1 MKRISILL
9 VLLLVALLLFA
20 CGKKESK
27 GNDTKQPANES
38 STSSVLPKPSDTDEI
53 PTTSVPPTE
62 GNCVVLTTASEFTDG
77 ISSVTYTINDVEYFG
92 LINSQGKIIYSTEIA
107 ENEEIYSVAIG
118 DGYAIISRY
127 DCEIDEYVS
136 VYTVNNTGEIV
147 ASFEAGTE
155 VVAYGDGLVLLYQRK
170 ETIAE
175 IEHRYGIIDVTGTW
189 IQPMVN
195 LGLEY
200 DRWYGWK
207 SDGWYSYYAGDGMFA
222 VCARYS
228 WGDYDFVFWNA
239 HDGNQFFVSQLVNK
253 PMFTDGVALVY
264 RTDRWGQI
272 INPFHVSDL
281 YNDESGDY
289 TPEQFLLHKDG
300 TYQTVDL
307 SGKEIKGVSNGYCYY
322 TTWDDTALHIVDIQS
337 LDQDF
342 LVYKDYPADMIQS
355 IKVIG
360 DRILVII
367 QGANS
372 HIYFTLI
379 DKAGKQQ
386 FEPIET
392 QNWDSWSTD
401 HGLDYSDGIVIYK
414 NTDGKYCFA
423 DETGKITVT
432 DYDYLSKFDSGIAYA
447 CMETDEQ
454 DIGIY
459 IDKNNKQV
467 LETVELP

>member
-1 MKRISILL
+1 MKRISFVL
-9 VLLLVALLLFA
+9 VLLLATLLMFA
-20 CGKKESK
+20 CGKKEPTE
-27 GNDTKQPANES
+27 NDTKQPASDS
-38 STSSVLPKPSDTDEI
+38 STPSVLPKPSDTDEI

-62 GNCVVLTTASEFTDG
+62 ENRVILTAASEFTDG
-77 ISSVTYTINDVEYFG
+77 ISFVTYTVDAVEYFG
-92 LINSQGKIIYSTEIA
+92 LMNSQGQVVYSIEVA
-107 ENEEIYSVAIG
+107 ENAEIGSTAIG
-118 DGYAIISRY
+118 KGSAIVFKY
-127 DCEIDEYVS
+127 DCETQKYISNYM
-136 VYTVNNTGEIV
+136 VNNTGEIV

-155 VVAYGDGLVLLYQRK
+155 VVAYGDGLVLLYQRR
-170 ETIAE
+170 ETIVE
-175 IEHRYGIIDVTGTW
+175 IEYRYGIIDVTGTW

-195 LGLEY
+195 LGVEC
-200 DRWYGWK
+200 
-207 SDGWYSYYAGDGMFA
+207 DGGYSYYAGDGMFA

-239 HDGNQFFVSQLVNK
+239 HDGNRFFVSQLINR

-264 RTDRWGQI
+264 RTDHWGQI

-281 YNDESGDY
+281 YNDESGEY
-289 TPEQFLLHKDG
+289 TPEQFLLYKNG
-300 TYQTVDL
+300 TYREADL

-322 TTWDDTALHIVDIQS
+322 TTWDDTALHISDIQS
-337 LDQDF
+337 LNQDF
-342 LVYKDYPADMIQS
+342 LVYKDYPAYMIQS
-355 IKVIG
+355 IKDIG

-379 DKAGKQQ
+379 DKVGKQQ

-432 DYDYLSKFDSGIAYA
+432 DYDYLSKFDNGIAYA
-447 CMETDEQ
+447 RMETDEQ
-454 DIGIY
+454 DIRIY

-467 LETVELP
+467 FETVELP

>member
-1 MKRISILL
+1 MKRISLL
-9 VLLLVALLLFA
+9 LALLLVALLLFA
-20 CGKKESK
+20 CGKKEPT

-38 STSSVLPKPSDTDEI
+38 STSSMLPKPSDTDEI
-53 PTTSVPPTE
+53 PTTSVPLTE

-92 LINSQGKIIYSTEIA
+92 LINSQGQVVYSIEMA
-107 ENEEIYSVAIG
+107 ENEEIGSTAIG
-118 DGYAIISRY
+118 KGSAIIFRY
-127 DCEIDEYVS
+127 DCETQKYISNYM
-136 VYTVNNTGEIV
+136 VNNTGEIV
-147 ASFEAGTE
+147 ATFDTE
-155 VVAYGDGLVLLYQRK
+155 TKIVAYGDGLVLLYQRK
-170 ETIAE
+170 ETIVE
-175 IEHRYGIIDVTGTW
+175 IEHRYGIMDSAGAW

-195 LGLEY
+195 LGVEC
-200 DRWYGWK
+200 
-207 SDGWYSYYAGDGMFA
+207 DGGYSYYAGDGMLA
-222 VCARYS
+222 IGTRKSLGRYE
-228 WGDYDFVFWNA
+228 FIFWNA
-239 HDGNQFFVSQLVNK
+239 HDGNHFLVTGLYDK
-253 PMFTDGVALVY
+253 PIFTDGVALAY
-264 RTDRWGQI
+264 RTYWSQI
-272 INPFHVSDL
+272 VNPFYASDL
-281 YNDESGDY
+281 YNDENWED
-289 TPEQFLLHKDG
+289 TPEQFLLYKDG

-379 DKAGKQQ
+379 DKTGKQQ

-432 DYDYLSKFDSGIAYA
+432 EYDYLSKFDSGIAYA

-459 IDKNNKQV
+459 IDKNNKRV